1 MSKGAETRST
11 ILDEALAAA
20 SRIGLE
26 GLSIG
31 ALARQVGMSKSGLF
45 AHFESKEEL
54 QLQVLEASVE
64 RFVEQVV
71 APALRAPRGEPRIR
85 ALFERWLV
93 WDDDPAMPGGC
104 VFMQL
109 ANEQD
114 ARPGPLRDRLAA
126 AQADWLDALS
136 TAARIAV
143 EEGHFRAD
151 LGLRQFAYDLYSVL
165 LAYHHFH
172 RLLRDPEAEI
182 RARRAFGRLLADCR
196 TPSPAPAPA
205 APH

>member
-20 SRIGLE
+20 SRVGLE

-31 ALARQVGMSKSGLF
+31 SLARQVGMSKSGLF
-45 AHFESKEEL
+45 AHFDSKEAL
-54 QLQVLEASVE
+54 QLQVLEASIE
-64 RFVEQVV
+64 RFIEQVM
-71 APALRAPRGEPRIR
+71 APALKAPRGEPRIQ

-104 VFMQL
+104 VFMQI

-114 ARPGPLRDRLAA
+114 AHPGPLRDRLAA
-126 AQADWLDALS
+126 SQADWLDALS
-136 TAARIAV
+136 TAARIAI
-143 EEGHFRAD
+143 EEGHFRPD
-151 LGLRQFAYDLYSVL
+151 LDRRQFAYDLYSVL

-172 RLLRDPEAEI
+172 RLLRDPEAEG
-182 RARRAFGRLLADCR
+182 RARRALERLLDDCR
-196 TPSPAPAPA
+196 AGA
-205 APH
+205 